1 MFFLS
6 FLLFSVIY
14 VDGEDYIKI
23 YRSSSEM
30 NLFFVEKGFY
40 NPAAGYGIVGADL
53 NPATLG
59 RSGDVEFFTAFSLP
73 GVSGNAVNDIS
84 IDTEERGVIDIVNRG
99 ELYAQYRALGGINF
113 LGFSKKFGRFG
124 VGMTYGAGY
133 KLGFEASLS
142 GRVYGDFQSDEPFE
156 FTHEDFSE
164 IDSGEVVS
172 VNPYFSGAI
181 AFENPVPLKVE
192 YSDIPISL
200 GTGINFG
207 PLGVGAGLKFQS
219 CRILGEGGFSTHID
233 SLVMKVRDTV
243 VIDDDGDDWIIED
256 CSASLDF
263 DEDLVNGAI
272 SSTGLSNTHTI
283 FNIGALLDAG
293 SMKLSFGFD
302 LGANYELAGGYAW
315 DFSWISDLPD
325 SFVSVDS
332 SRMTIITDSLIR
344 GRAVVVI
351 DSMIRDGESDSDD
364 NVSFMFSGSS
374 VNLGFLLEP
383 LNFGITARLPFPS
396 ADYALGK
403 VGIFTYGGIPAPVI
417 DINWGLA
424 MDFLLLDGW
433 KFNSIKF
440 GNDAQ
445 WDEWH
450 VIPSAIVG
458 LTFSYERDNLRYYL
472 PIKYD
477 LSHIASAIIGNVLG
491 DEDSDRDFVVDL
503 NSNTNVFNNLSFGFG
518 FRVKM

>member
-14 VDGEDYIKI
+14 VDGENYIKI
-23 YRSSSEM
+23 YRRSNEVD
-30 NLFFVEKGFY
+30 LFFVEKGFF
-40 NPAAGYGIVGADL
+40 NPAAGFGIVGADL

-73 GVSGNAVNDIS
+73 GVSGNDVNDFS
-84 IDTEERGVIDIVNRG
+84 IDTEHRGTIDVINEN
-99 ELYAQYRALGGINF
+99 ELYARYHALGGVNF

-124 VGMTYGAGY
+124 VGMSYGAGY
-133 KLGFEASLS
+133 KVGFEASLS

-156 FTHEDFSE
+156 FTHDDFSE
-164 IDSGEVVS
+164 IEEGDVVR
-172 VNPYFSGAI
+172 VNPYFSGAMV
-181 AFENPVPLKVE
+181 FENPIPLRIE

-207 PLGVGAGLKFQS
+207 PLGVGVGLKFQS
-219 CRILGEGGFSTHID
+219 CRILGEGSFSTHID
-233 SLVMKVRDTV
+233 SLVMEVRDTV

-256 CSASLDF
+256 FSASLDF
-263 DEDLVNGAI
+263 NEDLVNGEI
-272 SSTGLSNTHTI
+272 LSTGLSNTHTI

-293 SMKLSFGFD
+293 SMKLSLGFD
-302 LGANYELAGGYAW
+302 LGANYELAGGYTW
-315 DFSWISDLPD
+315 DFSWISELPD

-332 SRMTIITDSLIR
+332 SRMTIITDSLIS
-344 GRAVVVI
+344 GRAIIVI
-351 DSMIRDGESDSDD
+351 DSMIRDGDRESD
-364 NVSFMFSGSS
+364 NNASFTFSGSS

-383 LNFGITARLPFPS
+383 LNLGITARLPFPS

-424 MDFLLLDGW
+424 VDLLILDGW

-440 GNDAQ
+440 GKDAEWND
-445 WDEWH
+445 WH
-450 VIPSAIVG
+450 VIPSATVG
-458 LTFSYERDNLRYYL
+458 LTFSYERDYLRFYL

-477 LSHIASAIIGNVLG
+477 LSHIASVILGSALG

-503 NSNTNVFNNLSFGFG
+503 NSNTNVWNNLSFGFG